1 MNLTF
6 RNVFTNLG
14 RIYAEVEHGKSID
27 ITGALTDPVEAI
39 DLVLA
44 QERLRQIA
52 ERTADNRAWA
62 MQLRDEALGMNEQT
76 RGVKL

>member
-1 MNLTF
+1 MNLEF
-6 RNVFTNLG
+6 KQLRVNLG
-14 RIYAEVEHGKSID
+14 RVYAEVEHGKSID
-27 ITGALTDPVEAI
+27 ITGALVDPVEAI
-39 DLVLA
+39 DLLLA

>member
-1 MNLTF
+1 MNLEF
-6 RNVFTNLG
+6 KQLRVNLG
-14 RIYAEVEHGKSID
+14 RVYAEVEHGKSID
-27 ITGALTDPVEAI
+27 ITGALVDPVEAI

-52 ERTADNRAWA
+52 ERTADKRAWA